1 MKSIVRK
8 SSHDGIRTIPFYIR
22 QGARIRR
29 HGVSCPF
36 WADIFSPVR
45 IGVGGSRFRIS
56 RRGMAV
62 MPKQMKW
69 YLRFF
74 RSVALESG
82 LAKGKEVFHGDTSIG
97 SCPFEDKSSGG
108 VSPRGRLDRD
118 GHDGNPV

>member
-29 HGVSCPF
+29 HGVSCPL
-36 WADIFSPVR
+36 
-45 IGVGGSRFRIS
+45 
-56 RRGMAV
+56 AV